1 MNVRNVERIE
11 GDYSALPPGYAESDE
26 DRWVPE
32 HGKSVYRS
40 SFERD
45 RARLLHSSS
54 LRRLGAK
61 TQVVSPDVDD
71 FSRTRLTHT
80 LEVAQVGREL
90 GRQLG
95 CDPDVVDGACLS
107 HDLGHPPFGHNGE
120 KVLNELAAGI
130 GGFEGNAQ
138 TLRILTRLETKRFHA
153 DGRSAGLNLTRA
165 SIDAAVKYPWQAH
178 QAPLRQDGARSP
190 KFGAYEDDLG
200 VFDWM
205 REGIEGLRTPMEG
218 QVMDAADDIAYSVHD
233 VEDGIVSGRFQ
244 LGFLDNDLQR
254 ARVIQ
259 TTQEWYLPQT
269 SEGRL
274 DEAIARLSAAD
285 SWVRESDGSRRSLA
299 ALKNMTSD
307 LIGRFCGDIYD
318 ATRRAHGGQPLVRH
332 EADLVVPT
340 ETLEEIQVMKGIAAN
355 YIMASR
361 EQMPVYTRQKDV
373 LTDLHSLL
381 MDTKDRF
388 LDPQFQADYRA
399 ADDDAARHRAVI
411 DQIASL
417 TDGAALEWYATL
429 VHGKPVV
436 NRLFA

>member
-1 MNVRNVERIE
+1 MSVRNVERLE
-11 GDYSALPPGYAESDE
+11 GQYAALAPGYTEADE

-61 TQVVSPDVDD
+61 TQVVSPDMDD
-71 FSRTRLTHT
+71 FSRTRLTHS

-90 GRQLG
+90 GRLLG

-120 KVLNELAAGI
+120 SVLNELSSEI

-138 TLRILTRLETKRFHA
+138 TLRILTRLESKRFHP

-165 SIDAAVKYPWQAH
+165 SLDAAVKYPWRAEEAQLK
-178 QAPLRQDGARSP
+178 PDGTLSP
-190 KFGAYEDDLG
+190 KFGVYQDDME
-200 VFDWM
+200 VFDW
-205 REGIEGLRTPMEG
+205 LRRGTVGRRQPMEA

-233 VEDGIVSGRFQ
+233 VEDGIVNGRFQ
-244 LGFLDNDLQR
+244 LKFLNDEVQR
-254 ARVIQ
+254 ARVVQ
-259 TTQEWYLPQT
+259 TTQEWYLPE
-269 SEGRL
+269 SDPGRI
-274 DEAIARLSAAD
+274 EAALSRLEASD
-285 SWVRESDGSRRSLA
+285 SWMLESDSSRRALA
-299 ALKNMTSD
+299 GLKNMTSE
-307 LIGRFCGDIYD
+307 LIGRFCSAIYA
-318 ATRRAHGGQPLVRH
+318 ATRRAHGDHPLVRH

-340 ETLEEIQVMKGIAAN
+340 DTFEEICVMKGIAAN

-361 EQMPVYTRQKDV
+361 EQMPVYTRQREV
-373 LTDLHSLL
+373 ISGLHALL
-381 MDTKDRF
+381 MDTGDRF
-388 LDPQFQADYRA
+388 LDPQFQADYRI
-399 ADDDAARHRAVI
+399 ADDDAGRQRAIV
-411 DQIASL
+411 DQIASM
-417 TDGAALEWYATL
+417 TDGACLEWYATL
-429 VHGKPVV
+429 VKGQPVT